1 MVRRSPNAGSMVE
14 FKERDRTAL
23 ALHPGAARVARGV
36 ACRLQKQRRWIDVA
50 METGPLELLAGE
62 RVLAVADAQNLN
74 MGARDLGR
82 KVSWKALGTILD
94 RAAARIE
101 RHVVLSA
108 PQGEDR
114 RTQYF
119 AERGWTAH
127 VKQSR
132 MVRNHKGW
140 QRISNAD
147 GLLLFVTGMLAA
159 NSDASL
165 VLVCS
170 GDGELVEEV
179 AEALY
184 LQGLPLRVATLS
196 LAGSTSAR
204 LDAACSSLVAMNL
217 ELGADC
223 LRSLAGTD
231 ERQRI
236 VAPSL
241 PRGGGSDMGGQ
252 QEPNED

>member
-1 MVRRSPNAGSMVE
+1 
-14 FKERDRTAL
+14 
-23 ALHPGAARVARGV
+23 
-36 ACRLQKQRRWIDVA
+36 

-184 LQGLPLRVATLS
+184 LQGLPLRVATLEP
-196 LAGSTSAR
+196 GR
-204 LDAACSSLVAMNL
+204 LDLCEARCRVLFAGRHEPRVGRRIVCVPWPAPTSGNVSWPRAC
-217 ELGADC
+217 LGAAVQTWVANRNRTKTRTDPARTVRRVIGTGIALLFC
-223 LRSLAGTD
+223 EIQNLCELR
-231 ERQRI
+231 
-236 VAPSL
+236 
-241 PRGGGSDMGGQ
+241 
-252 QEPNED
+252 